1 MRRKFI
7 FILVYEYGLRM
18 AALRR
23 ISSPISTNFYYKRI
37 NTDGDFSNDVQRRS
51 SPWVCPGTH
60 VQSTTGIKYHWHV
73 NRSFFPRS
81 NAQIV
86 RINTIET
93 QTERGTTV
101 SRLPINYHCHQ
112 SVVVD
117 NCSVDCRC
125 ATWLQRMIT
134 KGRLVTLF
142 TQLSVKEPQT
152 IVGRENTK
160 QG

>member
-1 MRRKFI
+1 
-7 FILVYEYGLRM
+7 M

-112 SVVVD
+112 SVVID
-117 NCSVDCRC
+117 NGSVDFVRVPDVPKEGRSGTSSDIVHLAVVKR
-125 ATWLQRMIT
+125 ATNHRWYGEYQAGLIT
-134 KGRLVTLF
+134 VC
-142 TQLSVKEPQT
+142 
-152 IVGRENTK
+152 TK
-160 QG
+160 